1 MKMLKVLELKQMIRD
16 NGGFS
21 LSPNG
26 DTPKS
31 GFMVSVKDLY
41 KINLDIIDQ
50 DDVNFASDI
59 AKEMNGYIG
68 GWLDTQSDSPFNFYM
83 DIAINVQDK
92 EKALEIAKENGQLA
106 IFDVVNCETIYL

>member
-1 MKMLKVLELKQMIRD
+1 MLKVSELKEMVKN

-21 LSPNG
+21 INANG

-41 KINLDIIDQ
+41 KIDLDYIEQNEVD
-50 DDVNFASDI
+50 FASDMASEI
-59 AKEMNGYIG
+59 NGYIG

-83 DIAINVQDK
+83 DISINIQDK
-92 EKALEIAKENGQLA
+92 EKAIEIARKNNQLA
-106 IFDVVNCETIYL
+106 IFDVENCETIYL

>member
-1 MKMLKVLELKQMIRD
+1 MLKCSELKQMVKD

-21 LSPNG
+21 INPLG
-26 DTPKS
+26 ECPKT
-31 GFMVSVKDLY
+31 GYMVSVRDLY

-59 AKEMNGYIG
+59 AKEVNGYIG

-83 DIAINVQDK
+83 DISINIQNK
-92 EKALEIAKENGQLA
+92 EQALKIARENNQLA

>member
-1 MKMLKVLELKQMIRD
+1 MLKCSELKQMVKD

-21 LSPNG
+21 INPLG
-26 DTPKS
+26 ECPKT
-31 GFMVSVKDLY
+31 GYMVSIKDLY

-59 AKEMNGYIG
+59 AKEVDGYIG

-83 DIAINVQDK
+83 DISVNIQDK
-92 EKALEIAKENGQLA
+92 EQALKIARENGQLA
-106 IFDVVNCETIYL
+106 IYDIEKNESIYL

>member
-1 MKMLKVLELKQMIRD
+1 MLQVKKLKELVEK

-21 LSPNG
+21 VSPNG
-26 DTPKS
+26 DIARS
-31 GFMVSVKDLY
+31 GFMVSIKDLY

-59 AKEMNGYIG
+59 ASEIGGYIG
-68 GWLDTQSDSPFNFYM
+68 GWLDVNDTNINNFYM
-83 DIAINVQDK
+83 DISVNVKDK
-92 EKALEIAKENGQLA
+92 EKAIEIARENGQLA

>member
-1 MKMLKVLELKQMIRD
+1 MLKVSELKKMVKL

-21 LSPNG
+21 VSPNG

-50 DDVNFASDI
+50 DDIDFASNI
-59 AKEMNGYIG
+59 ASEINGYIG
-68 GWLDTQSDSPFNFYM
+68 GWLDTTDTNVNNFYM
-83 DIAINVQDK
+83 DISINIQDK
-92 EKALEIAKENGQLA
+92 EQALKVARENGQLA
-106 IFDVVNCETIYL
+106 IFDIKNGETIYL

>member
-1 MKMLKVLELKQMIRD
+1 MLKCSELKQMVKN

-21 LSPNG
+21 INPLG
-26 DTPKS
+26 ECPKT
-31 GFMVSVKDLY
+31 GYMVSVKDLY

-59 AKEMNGYIG
+59 AKEVDGYIG

-83 DIAINVQDK
+83 DISVNIQDK
-92 EKALEIAKENGQLA
+92 EQALKIARENNQLA